1 MEPHPG
7 EGKPSR
13 RWWPRLRDAALALAV
28 LMLAAAAA
36 LPVAQGFALHL
47 PAGLPDTSG
56 WQKVSGSAELTDS
69 SASVAYEFYVNP
81 ARAAR
86 YDVIRYRIV
95 GWDGG
100 RGGPPYRPTE
110 RLQWH
115 AGDNDL
121 RRYECMP
128 RAEGCAWREIERNS
142 AEYHQ
147 EVPVIVWVLNVHRGL
162 LQQREERQGR

>member
-1 MEPHPG
+1 M
-7 EGKPSR
+7 SR
-13 RWWPRLRDAALALAV
+13 RWWRRFHGPAVAAAV
-28 LMLAAAAA
+28 LGLAAAAA

-47 PAGLPDTSG
+47 PAGLPDISR
-56 WQKVSGSAELTDS
+56 WQKVSGSAALTDG
-69 SASVAYEFYVNP
+69 SAAVTYEFYVNP

-100 RGGPPYRPTE
+100 AGGPPYRPTE
-110 RLQWH
+110 RLQWQ

-128 RAEGCAWREIERNS
+128 GQAEGCAWREIERNS
-142 AEYHQ
+142 TEYHR
-147 EVPVIVWVLNVHRGL
+147 EMPVILWVLNVHRGL
-162 LQQREERQGR
+162 LEEREQR